1 MFYSRYLEGSC
12 RYATQATLAFSHVPQ
27 VAALAASCTTQ
38 STHTFF
44 KNCRALCHSP
54 TCTALVYVF
63 HKSIHTKQ
71 ITEKLFSLAGNVP
84 SHSLCS
90 NPTLPQIHLVKSMSN
105 PKKNLNTKDSN
116 LNTQDFHQDTCKTIR
131 RVVHSQTLQHQ
142 SKLNFFLQGTVQI
155 NQPVL

>member
-1 MFYSRYLEGSC
+1 MFEVWCLFYSRYLEGSC

-105 PKKNLNTKDSN
+105 PKKIS
-116 LNTQDFHQDTCKTIR
+116 TQRTPTSTHKIFTRIR
-131 RVVHSQTLQHQ
+131 VRPFDALY
-142 SKLNFFLQGTVQI
+142 TVRLYNI
-155 NQPVL
+155 KAS